1 MKLLTLLALLGACQR
16 GSNETACE
24 ELAKY
29 ASEGVVLA
37 SDEKR
42 CGEILDF
49 AATVPERYGMDFAT
63 WLKVV
68 PAQGVTF
75 LFDAIYALTERTT
88 WDPQSFA
95 LEPQNIACGGSAVS
109 EEEWGRSTLSKIVTK
124 RPEKI
129 YAALSIDIPT
139 SPGDIATIKIVQ
151 DFNCDQNLGTMQ
163 VIGQFRRGISP
174 FTGGWSR
181 ISTLEPELDE

>member
-1 MKLLTLLALLGACQR
+1 MKVLTLLALLGACQR
-16 GSNETACE
+16 GSNETSCE

-29 ASEGVVLA
+29 APEGVVLA
-37 SDEKR
+37 DDEKR
-42 CGEILDF
+42 CGEILEF
-49 AATVPERYGMDFAT
+49 AATVPERYGMDFTT

-75 LFDAIYALTERTT
+75 LFDAIYSLTERTT
-88 WDPQSFA
+88 WQPQSFA
-95 LEPQNIACGGSAVS
+95 PEPENIGCGGKDVS
-109 EEEWGRSTLSKIVTK
+109 VEEWERSTLSKIVAK
-124 RPEKI
+124 RPDKI

-151 DFNCDQNLGTMQ
+151 DFNCDQNPGTMQ

-174 FTGGWSR
+174 FTGGWRR
-181 ISTLEPELDE
+181 ISTSEPELDE